1 MTAYEVFAAVA
12 NYYNYEPEIVIQE
25 INELIGNI
33 EINPRKFF
41 YDLSKEVEDF
51 GLENEKCPLCGNDLI
66 TATHAEYRGEYCGS
80 DCYEEMVVLECEDSY
95 CNFTHK

>member
-1 MTAYEVFAAVA
+1 MTAYEVFVAVA
-12 NYYNYEPEIVIQE
+12 NYYNYEHEIVIQE

>member
-1 MTAYEVFAAVA
+1 MTAYEVFVAVA

-33 EINPRKFF
+33 ELNPKKFL

-51 GLENEKCPLCGNDLI
+51 GLENEKCPLCGSNLI
-66 TATHAEYRGEYCGS
+66 TTTHAEYREEYCGS
-80 DCYEEMVVLECEDSY
+80 DCYEEMVALECEDSY

>member
-1 MTAYEVFAAVA
+1 MFLYHFLNFLSRWAF
-12 NYYNYEPEIVIQE
+12 
-25 INELIGNI
+25 NI

>member
-1 MTAYEVFAAVA
+1 MTAYEVFVAVA
-12 NYYNYEPEIVIQE
+12 NYYNNEPEIVIQE